1 MGYPG
6 SLNKAVVVHHTTA
19 ATPSVSGAFFN
30 KITVTGA
37 GDLYVKGNGLFVHIA
52 NGQSGSGYIDPSTGV
67 EFTGNTSANGYY
79 EALPSTQVTIACVA
93 NQVLE
98 GVFSSVQKVTASSD
112 ATGVMAYE

>member
-6 SLNKAVVVHHTTA
+6 SLNKAIIVHHTSA

-30 KITVTGA
+30 KITVAGA
-37 GDLYVKGNGLFVHIA
+37 GTLYVKGTGLFQFIA
-52 NGQSGSGYIDPSTGV
+52 SGASGSGFIDPATGV
-67 EFTGNTSANGYY
+67 EHTGNAAANAYY
-79 EALPSTQVTIACVA
+79 EALPTTQVTITCVA

-98 GVFSSVQKVTASSD
+98 GVFTSVQKVSESSN

>member
-6 SLNKAVVVHHTTA
+6 SLNKAVVVHETSP

-30 KITVTGA
+30 KITVAGA
-37 GDLYVKGNGLFVHIA
+37 GNLYVTGIGIFKFIGSGS
-52 NGQSGSGYIDPSTGV
+52 SGSGYIDPTTGE
-67 EFTGNTSANGYY
+67 EFDGNVSSNGYY
-79 EALPSTQVTIACVA
+79 EALPSTRVTIACVA

-98 GVFSSVQKVTASSD
+98 GVFSSVQKVTASSE